1 MLPSSYYVFLS
12 AFVFS
17 VGLYGVLTRTN
28 AVVILMCVE
37 LMLNAGN
44 LNLIAFA
51 AHHGGVAGIAGQ
63 TFTLFVLAVAA
74 AEVAVGLGIFIL
86 VYRRY
91 GTVDVRKPR
100 LMRW

>member
-1 MLPSSYYVFLS
+1 MVPSSYYVLLS
-12 AFVFS
+12 AFVFC
-17 VGLYGVLTRTN
+17 VGLYGVLTRSN

-51 AHHGGVAGIAGQ
+51 AVHQDISGQ
-63 TFTLFVLAVAA
+63 VFALFALAVAA
-74 AEVAVGLGIFIL
+74 AEVAVGLGILIL
-86 VYRRY
+86 VYREY

>member
-1 MLPSSYYVFLS
+1 MVPSSYYVLLS
-12 AFVFS
+12 SFVFV

-28 AVVILMCVE
+28 AVVILMCIE

-44 LNLIAFA
+44 LNLVAFS
-51 AHHGGVAGIAGQ
+51 AHVGDIAGQ
-63 TFTLFVLAVAA
+63 VFVLFALAVAA

-86 VYRRY
+86 VYRQQ
-91 GTVDVRKPR
+91 GNVDVRKPR